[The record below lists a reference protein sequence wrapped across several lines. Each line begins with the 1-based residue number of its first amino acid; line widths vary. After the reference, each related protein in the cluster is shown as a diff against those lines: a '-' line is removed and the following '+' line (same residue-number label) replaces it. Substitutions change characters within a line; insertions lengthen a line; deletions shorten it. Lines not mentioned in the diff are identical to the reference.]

1 MNVDYDE
8 KGVLNLAATN
18 IKVETENSSCM
29 DVCLKT
35 RHGGG
40 TDAVDMAGNVK
51 GLVTLACHIAAC
63 ARKKLQ

>member
-8 KGVLNLAATN
+8 KGVLNLEATN
-18 IKVETENSSCM
+18 IKAETENSSCM